1 MELGSAIGLVAGA
14 ILVLAGILLSGPLGP
29 FLDLASFIVVVG
41 GAIAATLIATSLSDV
56 IAVANVVKNAFLGPK
71 LDFVNLIEA
80 IVEMARKA
88 RREGLLAVDKEVNK
102 IENPFLKSGMEMVV
116 DGTEPELIR
125 QVMETELSYMQ
136 SRHMVGQNL
145 LNTLGTYAP
154 AFGMIG
160 TLMGLIAMLQ
170 NLDDPAAIGPGMAVA
185 LITTFYGALFSNLIF
200 LPLATKLGKHND
212 QETLEKEMIIE
223 GVLSIQ
229 YGEHPN
235 TISRKLLNFL
245 PPKERDK
252 LNLDPK

>member
-1 MELGSAIGLVAGA
+1 MELGSAIGLVAGL
-14 ILVLAGILLSGPLGP
+14 IMVIGGILLGGPLGP

-41 GAIAATLIATSLSDV
+41 GAIAASLIATSLTDV
-56 IAVANVVKNAFLGPK
+56 LGVANVVKNAFLGPK
-71 LDFVNLIEA
+71 PDFIKLIER
-80 IVEMARKA
+80 IIDMAKKA

-102 IENPFLKSGMEMVV
+102 IEHPYLKSGMEMVV

-136 SRHMVGQNL
+136 MRHSNGQNL

-185 LITTFYGALFSNLIF
+185 LITTFYGALFANLIF

-212 QETLEKEMIIE
+212 EETLEMEMIIE
-223 GVLSIQ
+223 GVLAIQ

-235 TISRKLLNFL
+235 TITRKLLNFL
-245 PPKERDK
+245 PPKEREK
-252 LNLDPK
+252 LSTEGK